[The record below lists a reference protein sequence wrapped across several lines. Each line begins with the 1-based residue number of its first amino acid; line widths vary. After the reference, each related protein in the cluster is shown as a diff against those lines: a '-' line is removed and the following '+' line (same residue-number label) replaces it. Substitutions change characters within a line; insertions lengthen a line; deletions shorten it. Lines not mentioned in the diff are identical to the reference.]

1 MKRFFLPLAIVLAGC
16 TTQETT
22 RLETPT
28 IKLPPM
34 KTFSSRATPQRPVY
48 SNAQLARDYLDLTF
62 TLENGDDVPV
72 FTRFEGPITV
82 RVIGSAPATLDRDLD
97 RLLKRLQRE
106 ARLDISRVPADSAAT
121 ITIEP
126 MPRKQIQS
134 VAPAAACFVRP
145 NVSSW
150 AEYRKRR
157 NDPVTFWN
165 RLSERKSMAVFLP
178 NDVSPQEMRDCLHE
192 EIAQG
197 LGPVNDMFRLATSIF
212 NDDNFHAVLTGYD
225 MLMLRVTY
233 DRALEAGMTRQ
244 QVAQRLPGIL
254 ARVNPRGGQDGIA
267 PPAIQ
272 MGAWN
277 RAISQ
282 AISPRTSSTRKL
294 SSARRAVDL
303 AKAAGPLDPRLAFS
317 YYVLG
322 RQSLGSD
329 PGEAL
334 KAFLMA
340 GQIYQNR
347 PDSALQEAHV
357 ALQVAAFQLSAGRA
371 EIAQQ
376 LIDQNL
382 DTVRKAEHA
391 SLLSLMLLVKAEA
404 LELQKKPNDATRIQ
418 REALAWGRYGFGTGR
433 EVQDRVDEILA
444 ISPRSRETADAPI

>member
-1 MKRFFLPLAIVLAGC
+1 MKRFLLPLALLLSAC
-16 TTQETT
+16 ATEETT

-28 IKLPPM
+28 ITLPPM
-34 KTFSSRATPQRPVY
+34 KTFSRTAPQRPVY

-62 TLENGDDVPV
+62 ELENGDDVPV

-82 RVIGSAPATLDRDLD
+82 RVLGTAPATLEPDLD

-106 ARLDISRVPADSAAT
+106 ARLDISRVPADSDAT

-157 NDPVTFWN
+157 NDPATFWN
-165 RLSERKSMAVFLP
+165 RLQERQSMAIFLP
-178 NDVSPQEMRDCLHE
+178 NDVSPQEIRDCLHE
-192 EIAQG
+192 EVAQG

-233 DRALEAGMTRQ
+233 DRALKAGMTRQ
-244 QVAQRLPGIL
+244 QVAQRLPSIL
-254 ARVNPRGGQDGIA
+254 ARVNPRGGREGIA

-272 MGAWN
+272 MGAWDK
-277 RAISQ
+277 AISQ
-282 AISPRTSSTRKL
+282 AISPRSSSTRKL
-294 SSARRAVDL
+294 AASKRAVDL
-303 AKAAGPLDPRLAFS
+303 ASKAAPNDPRLAFS

-322 RQSLGSD
+322 RHSLASD

-334 KAFLMA
+334 KAFLKA
-340 GQIYQNR
+340 GLIYQNR
-347 PDSALQEAHV
+347 PDSGLQEAHV

-382 DTVRKAEHA
+382 DTVRRAEHA

-404 LELQKKPNDATRIQ
+404 LELQNKPKEAVRIQ
-418 REALAWGRYGFGTGR
+418 REALAWGRYGFGAGR
-433 EVQDRVDEILA
+433 EVKERADEILA
-444 ISPRSRETADAPI
+444 ISPRSRQTAEAPT

>member
-1 MKRFFLPLAIVLAGC
+1 MKRLLLPVFLVLAAC
-16 TTQETT
+16 ASEETT
-22 RLETPT
+22 RLDTPD
-28 IKLPPM
+28 IVLPPM
-34 KTFSSRATPQRPVY
+34 KTFARTAPTPPRY

-82 RVIGSAPATLDRDLD
+82 RILGAAPSTLSRDLD
-97 RLLKRLQRE
+97 RLLQRLRRE
-106 ARLDISRVPADSAAT
+106 AGLDITRVAASEDAT
-121 ITIEP
+121 ITVEP
-126 MPRKQIQS
+126 MPRRQIRS
-134 VAPAAACFVRP
+134 VAPSAACFVRP

-157 NDPVTFWN
+157 NDPTTFWN
-165 RLSERKSMAVFLP
+165 QLSERRSMAVFLP
-178 NDVSPQEMRDCLHE
+178 NNVSPQEMRDCLHE

-233 DRALEAGMTRQ
+233 DRALRSGMSRQ

-254 ARVNPRGGQDGIA
+254 ARINPRGGPADVIA

-272 MGAWN
+272 LGAWD

-282 AISPRTSSTRKL
+282 AISPRGSDARKL
-294 SSARRAVDL
+294 AAARRAVGL
-303 AKAAGPLDPRLAFS
+303 AAAAGPSDPRLAFS

-322 RQSLGSD
+322 RQSLASD
-329 PGEAL
+329 PAAAM
-334 KAFLMA
+334 KAFLTA
-340 GQIYQNR
+340 GTIYQNR

-382 DTVRKAEHA
+382 RTVRRAEHA

-404 LELQKKPNDATRIQ
+404 LELQAKPQEAARVRQ
-418 REALAWGRYGFGTGR
+418 EALGYGRYGFGASS
-433 EVQDRVDEILA
+433 EVRDRAAEILA
-444 ISPRSRETADAPI
+444 ISPRSRRGEGAPI